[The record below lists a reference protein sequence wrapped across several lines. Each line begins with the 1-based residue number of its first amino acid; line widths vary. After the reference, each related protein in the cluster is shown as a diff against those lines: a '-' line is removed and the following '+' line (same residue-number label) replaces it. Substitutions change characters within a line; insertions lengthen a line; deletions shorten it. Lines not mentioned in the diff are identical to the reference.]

1 MGGKEKT
8 MAEHDLR
15 TAVKEL
21 QDENDALRNLIHDL
35 LPCYFWNDCCATF
48 GCQNEGELYASCP
61 RGIEKRLKELKI
73 TKPTKERR

>member
-1 MGGKEKT
+1 

-21 QDENDALRNLIHDL
+21 QDENDALRNLIQDL
-35 LPCYFWNDCCATF
+35 LPCYIWNDCCATF

-61 RGIEKRLKELKI
+61 RGIEKRLNELKI
-73 TKPTKERR
+73 IKPTKEQR